1 MVAAGHT
8 NQQIARRMSIT
19 EATVRKNL
27 ENIFRRMGVASRTEA
42 VIRAFGSD
50 PRGID

>member
-1 MVAAGHT
+1 
-8 NQQIARRMSIT
+8 
-19 EATVRKNL
+19 VRKNL

-50 PRGID
+50 PQGVG